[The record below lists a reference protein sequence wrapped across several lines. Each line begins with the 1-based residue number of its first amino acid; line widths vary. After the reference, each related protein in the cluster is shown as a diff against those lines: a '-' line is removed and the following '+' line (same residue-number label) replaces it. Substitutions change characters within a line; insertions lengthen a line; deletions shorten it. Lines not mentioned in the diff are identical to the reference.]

1 MDGVLLVNKEEGL
14 SSFDVVRKI
23 KKVLNTKKVGHCG
36 TLDPLATGLLVVT
49 VGKALKI
56 SRFLES
62 DEKEYIATIKFG
74 ERTATLDREGEVVE
88 ERKITPFTEEDIKK
102 VFSSLIGITKQKP
115 PIYSA
120 LSVNGKRLYEY
131 ARENIEVE
139 IKERDIEIKELELLE
154 FDNDSLKYRVVCS
167 KGTYVRV
174 LCETIAN
181 KLNNIGYMTSLIRTR
196 IGKLGLDNSYS
207 LEQIEEGKYKLIDI
221 ENSLSNFVVLVVKDR
236 DLYKASNGNVLDFY
250 IEGNVL
256 VVDESRDVIA
266 LYEGD
271 KENNRLNIL
280 IDLFGQETPVE
291 VELYQVSKI

>member
-271 KENNRLNIL
+271 KENNRLLCNRVL
-280 IDLFGQETPVE
+280 KERE
-291 VELYQVSKI
+291 